1 MVLHMCSQRTEG
13 GEEMDDGYG
22 RKMMEVKGR
31 GGRRTQDGR
40 RSTEDGGA
48 GRRAADGARRPEDDQ
63 DRR

>member
-31 GGRRTQDGR
+31 GGRRTDDGVQR
-40 RSTEDGGA
+40 TEEA
-48 GRRAADGARRPEDDQ
+48 GRRAADGARRPDDDQ